1 VGGRLVGCKSRLA
14 LVELDHAALA
24 APSHLALRR
33 GLLPADRVRELSR
46 LRPARVARDIAIAW
60 ATIVAAW
67 LVAARLDRPA
77 VTVAAALVVGNR
89 FYALFIIGHDGLH
102 RRLHPRQA
110 VSDLLADLFVMAPIG
125 TITRINNRNHL
136 LHHQHLATEADPDR
150 FKHGSFNK
158 RTRLQ
163 VLGYLS
169 SLTSVGTT
177 LAHVAN
183 RGAPPVAGELPR
195 ADRRRTPRDLAL
207 LAGTQLGLLV
217 GLTSLFGWWGYL
229 AMWWAP
235 VFVCTFLADNLRTF
249 AEHAQCSTDAE
260 ADHRRLVTT
269 RPRWL
274 ERQLLAPMH
283 MNLHAA
289 HHLWPSI
296 PYYNLP
302 QADAELRSRG
312 GSPALDERRSYL
324 GFVWRFVRELPR
336 DGGEP
341 AVAVTRSA

>member
-1 VGGRLVGCKSRLA
+1 
-14 LVELDHAALA
+14 VELDHAALT

-33 GLLPADRVRELSR
+33 GLLPAERVRELSR
-46 LRPARVARDIAIAW
+46 LRPGRVVRDIALCW
-60 ATIVAAW
+60 ATIVATW
-67 LVAARLDRPA
+67 LVAARVDQPA
-77 VTVAAALVVGNR
+77 FTVLAALVVGNR

-150 FKHGSFNK
+150 FKHGSSNK

-163 VLGYLS
+163 LVGYLS

-183 RGAPPVAGELPR
+183 RRSPSAGGAVAR

-207 LAGTQLGLLV
+207 LVGTQLALLV
-217 GLTSLFGWWGYL
+217 GLTLLFGWWGYL
-229 AMWWAP
+229 LMWWVP
-235 VFVCTFLADNLRTF
+235 VFVGTFLADNLRTF
-249 AEHAQCSTDAE
+249 AEHGQCSGDAE
-260 ADHRRLVTT
+260 ADAHRLVTT

-302 QADAELRSRG
+302 EADAALSSLG
-312 GSPALDERRSYL
+312 GSPVLDDRRSYL
-324 GFVWRFVRELPR
+324 GFVWRFARHLPYE
-336 DGGEP
+336 GCEP
-341 AVAVTRSA
+341 TGAVSGSA

>member
-1 VGGRLVGCKSRLA
+1 
-14 LVELDHAALA
+14 VELDHAALA

-33 GLLPADRVRELSR
+33 GLLPPDRVRELSR
-46 LRPARVARDIAIAW
+46 LRPARVVRDIALCW
-60 ATIVAAW
+60 TTILAAW
-67 LVAARLDRPA
+67 LVAARIDRPA
-77 VTVAAALVVGNR
+77 VTVLAALLVGNR

-150 FKHGSFNK
+150 FKHGCFNK

-163 VLGYLS
+163 LVGYLS

-183 RGAPPVAGELPR
+183 RRAPAAGGPVAR
-195 ADRRRTPRDLAL
+195 VDRHRTPRDLAL
-207 LAGTQLGLLV
+207 LAGTQLALLV
-217 GLTSLFGWWGYL
+217 GLTLLFGWWGYL
-229 AMWWAP
+229 LMWWVP
-235 VFVCTFLADNLRTF
+235 VFVGTFLADNLRTF
-249 AEHAQCSTDAE
+249 AEHGQCSGDAE
-260 ADHRRLVTT
+260 ADTHRLVTT

-302 QADAELRSRG
+302 EADAELRSRG
-312 GSPALDERRSYL
+312 GSPLLDERRSYL
-324 GFVWRFVRELPR
+324 GFVRRFARHLPYE
-336 DGGEP
+336 GCEP
-341 AVAVTRSA
+341 AAVASGSA